1 MQSKTHLK
9 HIGTLTVI
17 ALMLSACSDSN
28 DSPTPVNDAPT
39 VGVDPTPGGG
49 ASETPDASGFINLS
63 VDASAGGFTAGPD
76 DPANRWAYL
85 DLDTGTL
92 LDMDDAT
99 ALTSPDWEIAF
110 KRVAVKLN
118 GGVSGAGSTLGG
130 IADAQLGFYD
140 DNNEPLTDAF
150 VAASAD
156 TQVQALVR
164 PVAVDQIEFVT
175 DSEVASIKG
184 DGFDVEASWW
194 IYDPAAFSVT
204 ANPAAR
210 YMVRGANGDSYAKMR
225 VTDIQQ
231 AERQISIEFNLQGP
245 DAQTIDDAPVTWI
258 ASIGSAGGSLCYDFD
273 TQQQVDCEG
282 AAETWDIQAAVS
294 PEGRTW
300 DLWTNGGVR
309 GEGGAGASFG
319 PLTESMLAAFSNAN
333 DVPVWTADST
343 GGVFNDYSWYA
354 YNLQENN
361 RIWPNYR
368 VYAIDNGENAWKLQV
383 LRYYDDAGVSGM
395 LGVRYG
401 EITAGTTP

>member
-1 MQSKTHLK
+1 MQPGTHLK

-17 ALMLSACSDSN
+17 ALMLSACSDGN
-28 DSPTPVNDAPT
+28 DSTTPVNDPPI
-39 VGVDPTPGGG
+39 VDEEQPSGGDTP
-49 ASETPDASGFINLS
+49 EVPDTTGLIDLS
-63 VDASAGGFTAGPD
+63 IDATAGGFTAGPD

-85 DLDTGTL
+85 DLDTGML
-92 LDMDDAT
+92 LDIDDDA
-99 ALTSPDWEIAF
+99 ALTSSDWEIAF

-118 GGVSGAGSTLGG
+118 GGVSGNGGTRGG
-130 IADAQLGFYD
+130 IADAQVAFYD
-140 DNNEPLTDAF
+140 DENEPMLEAF
-150 VAASAD
+150 VAANAE
-156 TQVQALVR
+156 TQVEALSR
-164 PVAVDQIEFVT
+164 PVALDQIELTT

-210 YMVRGANGDSYAKMR
+210 YMVRGANGDSFAQMR

-231 AERQISIEFNLQGP
+231 TERQISIELNLQGP
-245 DAQTIDDAPVTWI
+245 DAQNIDDTSITWI
-258 ASIGSAGGSLCYDFD
+258 ASVGAAGGSLCYDFD
-273 TQQQVDCEG
+273 TRQQVDCES
-282 AAETWDIQAAVS
+282 ASQTWDIQAAVS

-309 GEGGAGASFG
+309 GDGGAGASFG

-368 VYAIDNGENAWKLQV
+368 VYAIDNGQSAWKLQV

-395 LGVRYG
+395 IGVRYG
-401 EITAGTTP
+401 EITTGTTP